1 MGRHVL
7 GATAQHVFS
16 GSAPAA
22 PAYAAGQRDNQP
34 EPSHADVVYAKP
46 ILCCLTNLHG
56 RRLKLLF
63 ILAFGHTLVPDQQTV
78 FCGRRRYKTVG
89 ERELRLDLYLP
100 AVASAEPA
108 PLVMWLHG
116 GGWRNGSYKNAPSWL
131 VQYGIAVASVEQR
144 PITEIGWPA
153 QIEDPRDALAF
164 LRARAG
170 AAYPIDPARFGA
182 FGGSS
187 GGHLVALLGTTS
199 SKHGRPESAVQAV
212 CDMFG
217 PTDLLSMP
225 PNKLGYGR
233 DIGRERTLEDIS
245 TSNGAVMLGATVRDI
260 PERAKEASAFWQAD
274 GSACPFL
281 FLHGDEDFGVRP
293 SF

>member
-1 MGRHVL
+1 M
-7 GATAQHVFS
+7 
-16 GSAPAA
+16 
-22 PAYAAGQRDNQP
+22 
-34 EPSHADVVYAKP
+34 
-46 ILCCLTNLHG
+46 
-56 RRLKLLF
+56 
-63 ILAFGHTLVPDQQTV
+63 
-78 FCGRRRYKTVG
+78 
-89 ERELRLDLYLP
+89 LRLDLYLP
-100 AVASAEPA
+100 PAASSAKPV

-131 VQYGIAVASVEQR
+131 VRYGIAVASVEQR

-164 LRARAG
+164 LRACADT
-170 AAYPIDPARFGA
+170 YPIDPARFGA

-225 PNKLGYGR
+225 PNTLGYGR

-260 PERAKEASAFWQAD
+260 PERAKEASAFWQAE

-293 SF
+293 SFSLLHRNACLNTNLDRSATGQVPVEQSAKLHAKLLSWGVQSELVVLEGAGHGGPPFQTEDMRSKVAQFFTASMP

>member
-1 MGRHVL
+1 MG
-7 GATAQHVFS
+7 
-16 GSAPAA
+16 
-22 PAYAAGQRDNQP
+22 D
-34 EPSHADVVYAKP
+34 
-46 ILCCLTNLHG
+46 
-56 RRLKLLF
+56 
-63 ILAFGHTLVPDQQTV
+63 
-78 FCGRRRYKTVG
+78 
-89 ERELRLDLYLP
+89 RELRLDLYLP
-100 AVASAEPA
+100 TVASAEAPV

-187 GGHLVALLGTTS
+187 GGHLVALLGTAS

-225 PNKLGYGR
+225 PNTLGYGR

-293 SF
+293 SFNSSSLQTKVRLNGSPISFSDGTGARGTERKAACEAFVLGCAVGACGTGGCGPRRSGVSDRGYPQ